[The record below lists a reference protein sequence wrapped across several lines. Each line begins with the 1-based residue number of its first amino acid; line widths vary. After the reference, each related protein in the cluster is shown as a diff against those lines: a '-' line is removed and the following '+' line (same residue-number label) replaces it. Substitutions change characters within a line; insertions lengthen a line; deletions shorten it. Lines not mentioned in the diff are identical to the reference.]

1 MKLIKEHINEKFTE
15 DSDPIKDMGI
25 GITLKSIE
33 KWMNEETKYSAI
45 AYSKDYYLAICTF
58 YGKINFITYLIDSL
72 GFDVNV
78 SESLALRVAIL
89 DYKGENRDE
98 LIEFLVSKGAY
109 ISEDYLKNKQSN
121 KYDILKKYVK

>member
-33 KWMNEETKYSAI
+33 KWMNEETQYKATEYSE
-45 AYSKDYYLAICTF
+45 DYYLAICVL

-89 DYKGENRDE
+89 DYKGKNQDE

-109 ISEDYLKNKQSN
+109 ISEDYLKNVQSN